1 MPREIL
7 RLPKVTAPV
16 LKTGNGA
23 TPLND
28 MHWQDANKILFMM
41 ESMMDKLNDS
51 QLVKHDE
58 TNEQLEKMKIEWYK
72 LFNMVEAHYVW
83 VSPDDDEDES

>member
-28 MHWQDANKILFMM
+28 MHWHDSNKILFMM
-41 ESMMDKLNDS
+41 EGMMDKLNNS
-51 QLVKHDE
+51 KLVMHHE
-58 TNEQLEKMKIEWYK
+58 TNEQLEKLKIEWYK
-72 LFNMVEAHYVW
+72 LFHMVEAHYVW
-83 VSPDDDEDES
+83 FSPDDEDES